1 MLSRRSL
8 LALAASGP
16 FWLQGHAGHAQTPE
30 TINPA
35 QPPVSMDQAR
45 RIAAENG
52 VVRVEEIKLDKDAW
66 KVEGRDST
74 GAVIEIS
81 LRASDGV
88 IIKMERER
96 PASAEAG
103 RN

>member
-8 LALAASGP
+8 LALAASSP
-16 FWLQGHAGHAQTPE
+16 VWLQGRAGQAQAPE

-74 GAVIEIS
+74 GAEIEII

-88 IIKMERER
+88 VLKMERER